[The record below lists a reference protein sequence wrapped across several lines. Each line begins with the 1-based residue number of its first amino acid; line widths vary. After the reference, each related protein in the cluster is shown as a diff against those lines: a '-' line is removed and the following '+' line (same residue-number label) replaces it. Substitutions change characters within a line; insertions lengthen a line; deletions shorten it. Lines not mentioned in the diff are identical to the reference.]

1 MLLQAKSIAFT
12 LYNIKGYEQ
21 IATFKQIKAAKKNR
35 KRPWKLGFQHISNS
49 EPKVHKGSSD
59 APIMMTHHPE
69 TLL

>member
-35 KRPWKLGFQHISNS
+35 KRP
-49 EPKVHKGSSD
+49 
-59 APIMMTHHPE
+59 
-69 TLL
+69 